1 MRLNVMDRR
10 LSVAVL
16 LDWLLLKV
24 LEHLLKLKTAEMQRV
39 LKVTQGGTVQQK
51 ITVDRINVDAPADPA
66 RSGRAVPQQQRHQ
79 SFAAE

>member
-1 MRLNVMDRR
+1 MCLNVMDRR

-16 LDWLLLKV
+16 LHWLLLKV
-24 LEHLLKLKTAEMQRV
+24 LEHLLKLIMPEMQM
-39 LKVTQGGTVQQK
+39 VTQGGTVQQK
-51 ITVDRINVDAPADPA
+51 ITVDRIDVDAPADPA